1 MIPWTVRLPSLSV
14 SSCPWGFSRQEYWN
28 GLPCPPPGDLPKPR
42 SPTLQE
48 KFLPSEPQ
56 GKRTCNYLQII
67 KVNEVQQRMCQIIY
81 KVNVCTHVHVAEK
94 DSLSTY
100 CICFCI
106 LNTIPFPRLY
116 EWKHSQLVIKAY
128 VELPFKHNSLQIS
141 IYSKTAYSVSRTN

>member
-1 MIPWTVRLPSLSV
+1 MGIYVVRFLKNCTKFAERIGYCFCMYLLLCLVAQSCPTLCNPMNCSPPG
-14 SSCPWGFSRQEYWN
+14 SSCPWGFSRQEYWS

-48 KFLPSEPQ
+48 KSLPSEPS

-100 CICFCI
+100 CICSCI
-106 LNTIPFPRLY
+106 LNINPIP
-116 EWKHSQLVIKAY
+116 
-128 VELPFKHNSLQIS
+128 
-141 IYSKTAYSVSRTN
+141 